1 MNATETK
8 LLAVR
13 DLHKS
18 FKLHNRSGIVLPVLS
33 GVSLDA
39 FAGEC
44 LVLAGPSGAG
54 KSTLLRC
61 VYGNYLADAGSI
73 LLNDGAR
80 EVQIVGANHRTILD
94 LRRRVV
100 GYVSQFLRAIPRVGA
115 RDVVAEPLRRIGWD
129 ENRASERAGALLA
142 SLGIS
147 ERMWDLPPA
156 TFSGGEQQRVNLAR
170 GFAVEYP
177 VMLLDEPTSA
187 LDAEN
192 RRRVAALIDGA
203 KARGAAVLGVFHDH
217 DMADAV
223 GTRTLHVE
231 PARIAA

>member
-1 MNATETK
+1 MTP
-8 LLAVR
+8 LLEVR
-13 DLHKS
+13 DLRKS
-18 FKLHNRSGIVLPVLS
+18 FRLHNRGGLELPVLG

-61 VYGNYLADAGSI
+61 VYGNYVPDAGSI
-73 LLNDGAR
+73 KIADRAAKV
-80 EVQIVGANHRTILD
+80 EIVGAGHRTILD
-94 LRRRVV
+94 LRRRTL

-129 ENRASERAGALLA
+129 EERARERAGMLLDG
-142 SLGIS
+142 LGIAQK
-147 ERMWDLPPA
+147 MWDLPPA

-177 VMLLDEPTSA
+177 LMLLDEPTSA
-187 LDAEN
+187 LDADN
-192 RRRVAALIDGA
+192 RRRVVALIEAA

-223 GTRTLHVE
+223 GTRIFNVE
-231 PARIAA
+231 PVRMAA

>member
-1 MNATETK
+1 MNATQK
-8 LLAVR
+8 RLAVR
-13 DLHKS
+13 DLRKS
-18 FKLHNRSGIVLPVLS
+18 FKLHNRGGIELPVLA
-33 GVSLDA
+33 GLSLDA
-39 FAGEC
+39 YAGEC

-61 VYGNYLADAGSI
+61 VYGNYLPDAGSI
-73 LLNDGAR
+73 VLNDGPL
-80 EVQIVGANHRTILD
+80 EVEIVGAGHRTILD
-94 LRRRVV
+94 LRRRVF

-115 RDVVAEPLRRIGWD
+115 CDVVAEPLRRIGWD
-129 ENRASERAGALLA
+129 EARARDRAATLLDQ
-142 SLGIS
+142 LGIS
-147 ERMWDLPPA
+147 KRMWDLPPA

-187 LDAEN
+187 LDADN
-192 RRRVAALIDGA
+192 RRRVASLIDGA

-223 GTRTLHVE
+223 GTRTLYVE
-231 PARIAA
+231 PARMAA

>member
-1 MNATETK
+1 MTGAVP

-13 DLHKS
+13 GLHKS
-18 FKLHNRSGIVLPVLS
+18 FRVHNRGGIELPVLS
-33 GVSLDA
+33 GLSLDA

-73 LLNDGAR
+73 RLRDGDRDVEIA
-80 EVQIVGANHRTILD
+80 GASHRTILD
-94 LRRRVV
+94 LRRRAV

-129 ENRASERAGALLA
+129 EERARARAAELLA
-142 SLGIS
+142 GLGIA
-147 ERMWDLPPA
+147 ERLWDLPPA

-187 LDAEN
+187 LDAAN
-192 RRRVAALIDGA
+192 RQRVAALIDGA
-203 KARGAAVLGVFHDH
+203 KARGAAVLGVFHDR

-223 GTRTLHVE
+223 GTRTFHVE
-231 PARIAA
+231 AARAAA